1 MAVSLRPW
9 HTFKMSATADSLR
22 AFATENQ
29 LLDLIHVQE
38 QTGTPFL
45 VVGHGSNLIF
55 TKHFSGAVWLNRI
68 MGFRCVYEDD
78 REVVVEVG
86 SGVSWH
92 HLVVMCLSRGWYGLE
107 NLISIPGTVGA
118 APVQN
123 IGAYGV
129 ELADVFESC
138 RAYSFQEKDF
148 LFYAKQDCAFGYRT
162 SVFKQ
167 QSQQGR
173 QVIIT
178 SVRLRLSK
186 LPQDLQVGY
195 PRLAHYLAEHHAQ
208 DRVTPALVARA
219 VRAVR
224 LARLPNPHQVGT
236 VGSFFINPVVTKS
249 CWEALASRFALDSV
263 VLQDGGVKL
272 FAGNILRI
280 CGFAGYRQGGLCM
293 TPINP
298 MVIVNDAQAN
308 YGDLA
313 HLLQAVEDSVQEKM
327 GLSLEVEPNIW

>member
-9 HTFKMSATADSLR
+9 HTFKMSATADRLR
-22 AFATENQ
+22 AFASENQ
-29 LLDLIHVQE
+29 LLNLMITHE
-38 QTGTPFL
+38 QGGGPFL

-55 TKHFSGAVWLNRI
+55 TKHFSGSVWLNRI
-68 MGFRCVYEDD
+68 MGLRCVYEDD
-78 REVVVEVG
+78 REVVIEVG

-92 HLVVMCLSRGWYGLE
+92 HLVVTCLNRGWYGLE

-148 LFYAKQDCAFGYRT
+148 LSYSKQDCAFGYRT
-162 SVFKQ
+162 SFFKR
-167 QSQQGR
+167 QSQQGK
-173 QVIIT
+173 QAIIT

-186 LPQDLQVGY
+186 LPRDLQVGY
-195 PRLAHYLAEHHAQ
+195 PRLSQYLAEHHAQ
-208 DRVTPALVARA
+208 ENITPVVVARA
-219 VRAVR
+219 VRAIR
-224 LARLPNPHQVGT
+224 LARLPNPQQVGT
-236 VGSFFINPVVTKS
+236 VGSFFINPVVTNS
-249 CWEALASRFALDSV
+249 CQKLLASRFALDSV
-263 VLQDGGVKL
+263 VLQGGGVKL

-298 MVIVNDAQAN
+298 MVIVNDAQAS
-308 YGDLA
+308 YDDLA
-313 HLLQAVEDSVQEKM
+313 RLLQAVRTSVQEKM
-327 GLSLEVEPNIW
+327 GLSLEIEPNIF